1 MVKIKRI
8 IKQWKINNGNGML
21 KKYLINQKKGE
32 NTSKARNKEWRTKRV
47 NFININILLL
57 KLNKSRPNTQSWRLR
72 WSD

>member
-1 MVKIKRI
+1 MECLKNTWLIK
-8 IKQWKINNGNGML
+8 
-21 KKYLINQKKGE
+21 KKGE